1 MRKRDG
7 NSDRFQVPV
16 MFAFRDAFDAKD
28 ARKRI
33 EERRDGE
40 KVISGRGSLK
50 RRGADETV
58 LKRNLAV
65 DLLALVNTIDLA
77 SAVGLD
83 DFEHVGRSIL
93 NFGLY
98 DVAHLTSEEV
108 GVDSV
113 ARNLSAALID
123 HEPRLNPDTLNVV
136 REQEFD
142 EVDQRIRFTVSAEM
156 SCTPLDIPI
165 EFVAEIDIG
174 SGKIQLT
181 RLPVPT

>member
-7 NSDRFQVPV
+7 NANRFQIPV

-28 ARKRI
+28 ARRRI
-33 EERRDGE
+33 EERRNGE

-65 DLLALVNTIDLA
+65 DLLALVNTIDLG
-77 SAVGLD
+77 SAIDLEE
-83 DFEHVGRSIL
+83 FEHVGRSVL
-93 NFGLY
+93 NFGLR
-98 DVAHLTSEEV
+98 DVAHLTSQEV
-108 GVDSV
+108 GVETI
-113 ARNLSAALID
+113 ARGLSAALVN
-123 HEPRLNPDTLNVV
+123 HEPRLDPETLQVA
-136 REQEFD
+136 RDQDFD
-142 EVDQRIRFTVSAEM
+142 EVNQRIRYTVSAEM

-165 EFVAEIDIG
+165 EFVAEVDIG
-174 SGKIQLT
+174 SGKVQLT

>member
-7 NSDRFQVPV
+7 NADRFQIPV

-50 RRGADETV
+50 RRGADETM

-65 DLLALVNTIDLA
+65 DLLALVNTVDLA
-77 SAVGLD
+77 SAVDLE
-83 DFEHVGRSIL
+83 DFEHVGRSVL
-93 NFGLY
+93 NFGLR
-98 DVAHLTSEEV
+98 DVAHLTSQEI
-108 GVDSV
+108 GVESL
-113 ARNLSAALID
+113 ARDLSAALVN
-123 HEPRLNPDTLNVV
+123 HEPRLDPESLQIV
-136 REQEFD
+136 RDGEFD
-142 EVDQRIRFTVSAEM
+142 DVNQRIRYTVSAEM
-156 SCTPLDIPI
+156 ACTPLDVPI

-174 SGKIQLT
+174 SGKVQLT
-181 RLPVPT
+181 RLPVST

>member
-1 MRKRDG
+1 MRKKDG
-7 NSDRFQVPV
+7 NSDRFQIPV

-77 SAVGLD
+77 SAIDLEE
-83 DFEHVGRSIL
+83 FEHVGRSVL

-98 DVAHLTSEEV
+98 DIAHLTSEEI
-108 GVDSV
+108 GVETV
-113 ARNLSAALID
+113 ARDLSAALLN
-123 HEPRLNPDTLNVV
+123 HEPRLDPESLQVV
-136 REQEFD
+136 RDREID
-142 EVDQRIRFTVSAEM
+142 EVNQRIRFTVSAEM

-174 SGKIQLT
+174 SGKVQLT
-181 RLPVPT
+181 RLPVAT

>member
-1 MRKRDG
+1 MRKTDG
-7 NSDRFQVPV
+7 NADRFQIPV

-50 RRGADETV
+50 RRGADETA
-58 LKRNLAV
+58 LKRNFAV
-65 DLLALVNTIDLA
+65 DLLALVNTVDLA
-77 SAVGLD
+77 SVIDLD
-83 DFEHVGRSIL
+83 DLEHVGRSVL

-108 GVDSV
+108 GVEAV
-113 ARNLSAALID
+113 ARGLSAALLN
-123 HEPRLNPDTLNVV
+123 HEPRLNPETLNVV
-136 REQEFD
+136 REQNFD
-142 EVDQRIRFTVSAEM
+142 EVNQRIRFTVSAEM
-156 SCTPLDIPI
+156 SCAPLDVPI

-174 SGKIQLT
+174 SGKVQLT
-181 RLPVPT
+181 RLPVST